1 MRVTLEQAVERFLR
15 DREVAGYKPNTI
27 LSNKHDLSKFL
38 QAVDPTVD
46 VSRFGREHVSR
57 ALEYAIAKGNKNS
70 TINTMMAAIG
80 AFAKWCR
87 DEGLIPPDRNPM
99 AGRRQR
105 PVQPRQY
112 DTIHLSDF
120 PEVLRIA
127 GEQHPRDRAYIALAL
142 YTMLRQSEICS
153 LRVRDLDLRSNLLH
167 VVIHKTSDQDS
178 MKVVPELRVEMRN
191 WLTYYAENYGPLQD
205 DWYLVPTMKSG
216 GFLRKG
222 NEFTRMPDKL
232 APHRPMILP
241 HKILH
246 KVLTTMGWDVKGRH
260 IGSHTLRRSASRAAY
275 DELVNQGVDDAL
287 RKTGAWLHHRSILM
301 TERYLQISAD
311 RERRNLAYEDA
322 PLYPSLQADNVTPLR
337 SVDGEANAAGM

>member
-15 DREVAGYKPNTI
+15 DREVAGYKPNTL

-38 QAVDPTVD
+38 QAVDPTTD
-46 VSRFGREHVSR
+46 VSRFGREHVTR
-57 ALEYAIAKGNKNS
+57 AIEYALAKGNRNS
-70 TINTMMAAIG
+70 TINTMMATIS

-87 DEGLIPPDRNPM
+87 DEGLIPPDRNPL

-105 PVQPRQY
+105 PNQPRQY
-112 DTIHLSDF
+112 DTVPLKDF
-120 PEVLRIA
+120 PEMLRLA
-127 GEQHPRDRAYIALAL
+127 GESHPRDRAFIALAL

-153 LRVRDLDLRSNLLH
+153 LRIRDLDLQSNLLN

-178 MKVVPELRVEMRN
+178 MKIVPELRAEMRN

-205 DWYLVPTMKSG
+205 DWYLVPTMKPG
-216 GFLRKG
+216 GFDRTG
-222 NEFTRMPDKL
+222 DAYTRLPNQLVPYRPMTL
-232 APHRPMILP
+232 PHR
-241 HKILH
+241 ILH
-246 KVLTTMGWDVKGRH
+246 KVLTQMGWDVKGKH

-275 DELVNQGVDDAL
+275 DELVGQGVDDAL
-287 RKTGAWLHHRSILM
+287 RKTGAWLHHRSIAM

>member
-1 MRVTLEQAVERFLR
+1 MRVTLDQAVERFIR
-15 DREVAGYKPNTI
+15 DREVAGYKANTI

-38 QAVDPTVD
+38 QAVDPSTD

-57 ALEYAIAKGNKNS
+57 AIEYALAKGNKNS
-70 TINTMMAAIG
+70 TINTMMATLH

-127 GEQHPRDRAYIALAL
+127 GENSPRDRAYIALAL

-153 LRVRDLDLRSNLLH
+153 LRVRDLDLQSNLLH

-205 DWYLVPTMKSG
+205 DWYLVPTTRPG
-216 GFLRKG
+216 GMDRTG
-222 NEFTRMPDKL
+222 GGYVRRPDML

-241 HKILH
+241 HRILH
-246 KVLTTMGWDVKGRH
+246 KVLTQMGWDVKGRH

-275 DELVNQGVDDAL
+275 DELVGQGVDDAL

-337 SVDGEANAAGM
+337 SVDGEANASGM